1 MSFTKA
7 DKEELLEQLSAVLE
21 SRVADFTR
29 IARETARGATHE
41 EAKPEDDK
49 DTRALEQTYLAR
61 GQAERVAVAE
71 HELQLF
77 RSMKRRAWESD
88 EPIAS
93 GALVTLTDESE
104 TERSFLLLP
113 LGAGLKLEKAGI
125 PVQVITPTSPLGE
138 ALLGQAEDDS
148 VEVFIGGARRD
159 WDVVAVL

>member
-1 MSFTKA
+1 MPFTKA
-7 DKEELLEQLSAVLE
+7 DKEKLLEQLNALLQ
-21 SRVADFTR
+21 SRVEDFTR

-61 GQAERVAVAE
+61 GQAERVVAAE
-71 HELQLF
+71 HELQVF
-77 RSMKRRAWESD
+77 RSMKRRTWELG

-104 TERSFLLLP
+104 SERSFLLLP
-113 LGAGLKLEKAGI
+113 LGAGLKLELAGVS
-125 PVQVITPTSPLGE
+125 VQVITPTSPLGE
-138 ALLGQAEDDS
+138 ALLGQEEDDS